1 LAGSVN
7 AFYSPTYSNHEKNI
21 NSVMRIL
28 SEELAPRRNLKFV
41 VISGI
46 LSEHSADA
54 IEIRNLE
61 I

>member
-1 LAGSVN
+1 MH
-7 AFYSPTYSNHEKNI
+7 AFYSPTYSDHQRNI
-21 NSVMRIL
+21 DSVMKIL
-28 SEELAPRRNLKFV
+28 SKNLTPKKNLKFI

-61 I
+61 V

>member
-1 LAGSVN
+1 MHFILQLI
-7 AFYSPTYSNHEKNI
+7 PIMKKNI

>member
-1 LAGSVN
+1 M
-7 AFYSPTYSNHEKNI
+7 K
-21 NSVMRIL
+21 IL
-28 SEELAPRRNLKFV
+28 SKNLTPKKNLKFI

-61 I
+61 V